1 MQLKNKIA
9 IVTGASEGLGYA
21 ISKAL
26 TEKGTTVFGLARR
39 KEKLEQAAA
48 ELGELFQPVSMDI
61 TQPGPLEEWVQQS
74 FPGDKQP
81 DILVNNAGIGVFGP
95 VDQIPLSDWQA
106 MMETNIN
113 GIFYLTRLIVPLMKK
128 NLEVCHIVN
137 IASIAGLLGNPQMS
151 GYNASKFAVRGF
163 SEALFK
169 ELRFDGIKV
178 SCMFPGSVDTQFF
191 RKAGQSE
198 EHSFRMRAED
208 VATTMI
214 HLLETP
220 DNMLISEIT
229 LRPLVPKR

>member
-1 MQLKNKIA
+1 MRLQDKIA
-9 IVTGASEGLGYA
+9 IVTGASDGLGLA
-21 ISKAL
+21 ISRTL
-26 TEKGTTVFGLARR
+26 VEKGAEVYGIARR
-39 KEKLEQAAA
+39 QEKLDEAAKL
-48 ELGELFQPVSMDI
+48 LGRRFHPVSLDV
-61 TQPGPLEEWVQQS
+61 TRPEDLEQWVDS
-74 FPGDKQP
+74 TFTDLHLP